1 MKQILTFCFSP
12 VYTMRYCDSPVRFCA
27 VFAQSQNKF
36 LHKTSQK
43 NRSIAYNTLVRRK
56 MLEFALFN
64 RIISVICNMIFVS
77 KSKSAEKFNTAG
89 SGAFLYLAA
98 SCKFLSLVASPAKR
112 FRPCKLRVCSV
123 STSNQK
129 TTKKISLKVSSNLR
143 ESRAVSLSTGNA
155 EERARAR

>member
-1 MKQILTFCFSP
+1 
-12 VYTMRYCDSPVRFCA
+12 
-27 VFAQSQNKF
+27 
-36 LHKTSQK
+36 
-43 NRSIAYNTLVRRK
+43 
-56 MLEFALFN
+56 
-64 RIISVICNMIFVS
+64 MIFVS

-98 SCKFLSLVASPAKR
+98 SCKFLSLAASPAKR

-155 EERARAR
+155 EERATELDFPDIDNSDLKQGLFYDGDAQPEVEKSLDPTFHCISPVPANF